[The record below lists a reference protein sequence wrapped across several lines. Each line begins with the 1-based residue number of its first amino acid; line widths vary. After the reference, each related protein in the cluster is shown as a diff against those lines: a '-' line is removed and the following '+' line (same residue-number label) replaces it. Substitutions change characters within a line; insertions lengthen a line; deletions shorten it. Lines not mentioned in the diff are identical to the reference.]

1 MCMRTTTRLW
11 EPETMSLTA
20 TASIIGVRCLAMLS
34 TFSKQNLR
42 AEPVQS
48 DPLKDAE
55 RQPTGVIFHRF
66 RHRRRRPRRI
76 SRYRVSVLPISRIP
90 GPSLGDWP
98 STLRSPTHCVRD
110 FPPTVFRNRFPAATE
125 RRRCWELNT
134 RVSLCP
140 RLAKKG
146 QYNHSSGAHL
156 VIRID
161 LPEWAGDC
169 GRWKGLSTR
178 SRAIK
183 QTQLVLST
191 GHCAFSLRTC
201 RR

>member
-140 RLAKKG
+140 RLAEKKV
-146 QYNHSSGAHL
+146 NTIILLERISSFGLICLSGL
-156 VIRID
+156 VTVD
-161 LPEWAGDC
+161 AGRDYLLAQ
-169 GRWKGLSTR
+169 GR
-178 SRAIK
+178 
-183 QTQLVLST
+183 
-191 GHCAFSLRTC
+191 
-201 RR
+201 